1 MKKGFTVWLTGYSG
15 SGKTTI
21 SQHLYKNF
29 IDRSIACEVL
39 DGDIVRQSLSYGLG
53 FTKEDRCIH
62 IRRIGFV
69 AELLSRNGIAVIVSA
84 ISPYREGRDS
94 VRKKIGNFVEVYVKC
109 SLEECTR
116 RDTKGLY
123 KKAITGEI
131 TQFTGISDPYEEPLT
146 PEITCN
152 TEIETIEMS
161 VNTVLAGLKRLC
173 FINY

>member
-1 MKKGFTVWLTGYSG
+1 
-15 SGKTTI
+15 
-21 SQHLYKNF
+21 
-29 IDRSIACEVL
+29 
-39 DGDIVRQSLSYGLG
+39 
-53 FTKEDRCIH
+53 
-62 IRRIGFV
+62 
-69 AELLSRNGIAVIVSA
+69 VIVSA